1 MVSPRSLDEI
11 VYDKN
16 STGDVPQKL
25 FLFHSNTNNIFG
37 AIFRSFDFEPS
48 TRNRILSY
56 NMQKLKGKTIL
67 SKGKLIAE

>member
-37 AIFRSFDFEPS
+37 AIFRSFDFEMLGTLLFKIS
-48 TRNRILSY
+48 
-56 NMQKLKGKTIL
+56 
-67 SKGKLIAE
+67 